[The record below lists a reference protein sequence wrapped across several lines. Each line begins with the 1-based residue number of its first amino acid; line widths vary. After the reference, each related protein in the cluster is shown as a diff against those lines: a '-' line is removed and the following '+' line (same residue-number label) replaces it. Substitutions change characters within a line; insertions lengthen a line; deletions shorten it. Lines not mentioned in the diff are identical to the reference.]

1 MRYER
6 LHAGHEV
13 AAFRCG
19 DADLDLFLTR
29 YAARNQDRL
38 FVGTTYVAV
47 DGETVAG
54 YVTVALAQL
63 DRAELPAV
71 TENPGGAGSQAGAMG
86 PAEARTPSGSERP
99 GGSKGPGEAKG
110 LGGAKGPTTQAVRL
124 PRYPLPALRLARLA
138 VDQAWQ
144 GGGLGSRLVAY
155 ALAIALQLSSTAGC
169 VGVVVDALPGS
180 VGFYAALGF
189 SELQL
194 ISGHSGARPAPVPMF
209 LPISA
214 VAEAVAAADG
224 VTGAA
229 SDSAAATRPVP
240 SHP

>member
-1 MRYER
+1 VRYER

-71 TENPGGAGSQAGAMG
+71 TEDPGGAAGQAGAMG
-86 PAEARTPSGSERP
+86 PAEAKSPSGSEGP
-99 GGSKGPGEAKG
+99 GGVKGPA
-110 LGGAKGPTTQAVRL
+110 TQAVRL

-169 VGVVVDALPGS
+169 VGVVVDALPDS

-224 VTGAA
+224 VSGVADA
-229 SDSAAATRPVP
+229 GG
-240 SHP
+240 